1 MRIWYQSMTEIGRY
15 PAYRESIEAHA
26 RQVLSDDVQVDVF
39 GVREGTYGGY
49 APIELLTYPYPS
61 HVLLDQVLDSAAEA
75 EAAGY
80 DAFVIGSFSEPF
92 LREVRSLA
100 QIPVV
105 AMGESTL
112 LVACSYGHG
121 IGLVTIN
128 PPFAYMTRRLVEKHG
143 LSERVAGIAALDP
156 PVTEDNL
163 ADAFADADELIAR
176 FQDAALPLLE
186 QHADVIVPGEG
197 VLNEFLFTN
206 GVRDVHGA
214 SVVDSVA
221 VTLLYAQMQV
231 RLWQDTGL
239 RPGRQ
244 WEYRRPNDDILAAV
258 QRFRQASRTP
268 HAATDD
274 ER

>member
-1 MRIWYQSMTEIGRY
+1 MRIWYQSMTDIGRY
-15 PAYRESIEAHA
+15 PAYRASIEGHA

-39 GVREGTYGGY
+39 GVREGTYGDY
-49 APIELLTYPYPS
+49 APIELLTYPYPY
-61 HVLLDQVLDSAAEA
+61 HALLDQVLDRVAEA
-75 EAAGY
+75 EVAGY

-92 LREVRSLA
+92 LREARSLA

-105 AMGESTL
+105 AMAESSL
-112 LVACSYGHG
+112 LVACSYGHAM
-121 IGLVTIN
+121 GLVTIN
-128 PPFAYMTRRLVEKHG
+128 PTFAYMTRRLVEKHG
-143 LSERVAGIAALDP
+143 LSERVTGIAALDP

-163 ADAFADADELIAR
+163 ADAFAAPDELIAR
-176 FQDAALPLLE
+176 FEDAALPLLE

-214 SVVDSVA
+214 SVLDSVA

-239 RPGRQ
+239 RPGRR
-244 WEYRRPNDDILAAV
+244 WEYRRPDDAVMAAV
-258 QRFRQASRTP
+258 QRFRNRSGAP
-268 HAATDD
+268 DVAVAD